1 MVAAEGGGC
10 ATGGAV
16 EGSIA
21 GAPGFGEAMEVRDG
35 GARLEGERSCRL
47 DEEEYE
53 RILLDD
59 GVGVTVGVVTADGGD
74 AAVSCDAVEG
84 GSLGVPCAARPRV
97 RRVIDSRVLPW
108 AMKCPSASEGAPP
121 FLVEPWPRAGVGW
134 KGVMALNSQ
143 RVVPEMRSGMWVEL
157 R

>member
-16 EGSIA
+16 EGSVA

-35 GARLEGERSCRL
+35 GARLEGERPCRL

-59 GVGVTVGVVTADGGD
+59 GVGVVTADGGD
-74 AAVSCDAVEG
+74 AAYACDPVEG
-84 GSLGVPCAARPRV
+84 GVAGCAACDEAAREACDR
-97 RRVIDSRVLPW
+97 L
-108 AMKCPSASEGAPP
+108 
-121 FLVEPWPRAGVGW
+121 
-134 KGVMALNSQ
+134 
-143 RVVPEMRSGMWVEL
+143 
-157 R
+157 